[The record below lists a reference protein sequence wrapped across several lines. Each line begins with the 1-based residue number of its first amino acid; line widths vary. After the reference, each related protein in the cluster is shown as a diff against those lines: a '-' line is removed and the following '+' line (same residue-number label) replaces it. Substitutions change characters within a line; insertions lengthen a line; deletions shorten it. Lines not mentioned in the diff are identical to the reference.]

1 MGNHAKLAVGLD
13 DENLHEMRLQLEQAR
28 QNPSQALVLAGEFLE
43 LASRMAAKATKLAR
57 IGDRTQAR
65 LVELYDSLRQQE
77 ERYRGIFENST
88 EGIFLA
94 DAQGRLM
101 AVNPSLQGMLELPEA
116 TRESGCG
123 QMLPSTTVASLFYDA
138 AESRKFL
145 CELAANKRVRRM
157 EARLAAPRH
166 PLWCLFGAARI
177 EPDGYVVGMI
187 LDISAQKSLEEE
199 LLRLAG
205 SDFLTGLAN
214 RRDFFA
220 QTERAMAA
228 ARRTGAALALTMLDV
243 DHFKSVNDGYGHDA
257 GDAVLRALADTL
269 RGGVRASDLVGRIG
283 GEEFAVLSPGSD
295 LAGGAELAE
304 RLRRAVEALE
314 IVAGGGRLRVTASF
328 GVAELRPGSDASPS
342 CFLSRADHALYG
354 AKRDGRN
361 RVRLA
366 PDPDT
371 DLRPNAPS
379 ELRAE

>member
-1 MGNHAKLAVGLD
+1 MANLD

-228 ARRTGAALALTMLDV
+228 ARRTGAALALAMLDV

-257 GDAVLRALADTL
+257 GDTVLKVLADTL
-269 RGGVRASDLVGRIG
+269 RQGVRASDLVGRIG
-283 GEEFAVLSPGSD
+283 GEEFAVLCPGSD

-314 IVAGGGRLRVTASF
+314 IVAGGGRLRVTVSF
-328 GVAELRPGSDASPS
+328 GVAELRPSSDTSPS

-371 DLRPNAPS
+371 DLRPNDPPV
-379 ELRAE
+379 LQAE